1 MHDSHPDIHL
11 AVLRTRS
18 AALRREADLWRLAR
32 AAPSPRSAPR
42 TRRTAAVRRRIGWA
56 LVEAGLCTVHSG
68 RGAPVP

>member
-1 MHDSHPDIHL
+1 MHDSHPDVHL

-32 AAPSPRSAPR
+32 AASSPRSAPR
-42 TRRTAAVRRRIGWA
+42 ARRTAAVRRRIGWA
-56 LVEAGLCTVHSG
+56 LVEAGLCLVHSG